1 MRARARIARKVPGAI
16 PVFALGLVVIAALG
30 GDWLAPYDPGAQD
43 LANTAMPP
51 SGAHWLGTDD
61 LGRDVLSRLVSGA
74 RIALLGP
81 AVVAIGVAVLAT
93 VIGLLAGYRGGWVDS
108 AIMRGVDLVYA
119 VPPLLVAIVV
129 VGVFGGG
136 YPLAIGVLI
145 ALSVPADVRMVRSA
159 VLAQRNLAYVESAR
173 TVGVGRGRI
182 LFTHLLPNVLPTVVA
197 NLLLTFVSA
206 LVGLAALAFLGLG
219 VGTGAPD
226 WGRML
231 AENKGMLDLNP
242 AAMAAPAVLIT
253 VVAASV
259 TLIGDRV
266 YDRMAARGR
275 DVGRA

>member
-1 MRARARIARKVPGAI
+1 MGFARRVPGAI

-43 LANTAMPP
+43 LGNTAMPP

-81 AVVAIGVAVLAT
+81 AAVALGVAVLAT
-93 VIGLLAGYRGGWVDS
+93 AIGLLAGYRGGWVDS

-173 TVGVGRGRI
+173 TVGLGRGRI

-219 VGTGAPD
+219 VGTGSPD

-242 AAMAAPAVLIT
+242 AAMVAPAVLIT

-259 TLIGDRV
+259 TLVGDRV

>member
-1 MRARARIARKVPGAI
+1 MIGRVLPM
-16 PVFALGLVVIAALG
+16 FALGLVVIAAVV

-61 LGRDVLSRLVSGA
+61 LGRDVLSRLVAGA

-81 AVVAIGVAVLAT
+81 AVVAIGVAILAT
-93 VIGLLAGYRGGWVDS
+93 AIGLLAGYRGGWVDS

-173 TVGVGRGRI
+173 TVGLGRGRI

-231 AENKGMLDLNP
+231 AENKGLLDLNA
-242 AAMAAPAVLIT
+242 AAMVAPAVLIT

-259 TLIGDRV
+259 TLVGDRV

-275 DVGRA
+275 DAGRT